1 MNEEIG
7 FADLHVHSSCSDG
20 LYSVEEL
27 MCMAAKK
34 GLKAIAITDHD
45 SLAGTALALQIMRE
59 GRNDVELIPGI
70 ELTSEHKGVEVH
82 ILGYFIDH
90 TSKDLYE
97 ALEEM
102 RQQRLKR
109 LNKIIAKLNEHGIPI
124 TIEDVLSYVSGE
136 SIGRPHIARALVSKG
151 FASSYIDAF
160 QRYLRNGAPAYVP
173 RKRIPVSEA
182 IRLIHSARGLA
193 VVAHPCDYGG
203 FELVHEVIKLGA
215 DGIEVLHPRLSKE
228 CSMRLMEIAKSLN
241 LLTTGGSDFHGDEAK
256 LAELGN
262 VAVPYLWVEKLKEYH
277 KRFIA

>member
-1 MNEEIG
+1 MSEENG

-27 MCMAAKK
+27 MLIATKK
-34 GLKAIAITDHD
+34 GLRAIAITDHD
-45 SLAGTALALQIMRE
+45 SLAGAVLASQIMSE
-59 GRNDVELIPGI
+59 GKNEVELIPGI
-70 ELTSEHKGVEVH
+70 ELTSEHRGVEVH

-90 TSKDLYE
+90 TSKDLQE

-124 TIEDVLSYVSGE
+124 TIEDVLSCVSGE
-136 SIGRPHIARALVSKG
+136 SVGRPHIARALVSKG
-151 FASSYIDAF
+151 FATSYIDAF

-173 RKRIPVSEA
+173 RKRMPVAEA

-203 FELVHEVIKLGA
+203 FEILHEVIKLGA
-215 DGIEVLHPRLSKE
+215 DGVEVLHPRLSRE
-228 CSMRLMEIAKSLN
+228 SSERLMEMAKSLN

-256 LAELGN
+256 SAELGN
-262 VAVPYLWVEKLKEYH
+262 VAVPYLWVERLREYH
-277 KRFIA
+277 ERFIA